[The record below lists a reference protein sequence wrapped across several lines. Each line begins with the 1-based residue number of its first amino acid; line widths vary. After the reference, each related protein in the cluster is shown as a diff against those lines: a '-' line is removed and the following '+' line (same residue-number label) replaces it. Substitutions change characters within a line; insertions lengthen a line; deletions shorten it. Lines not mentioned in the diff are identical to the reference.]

1 MMRELTSSV
10 SQGARLV
17 LNVQVARTLLASCSS
32 KETHTTTDFNHP
44 PRSAG
49 NEVSTWRCTLTN
61 VCSPVW
67 LLAPRRESQQRSGH
81 ARTSRGGIAASRARR
96 NGTGRMP
103 PSAHEAS
110 GLEDGVAREG
120 QANTA
125 RATGERDLYCLREVT
140 YCRRPPGGEAACS
153 AAGVQGPPAQAERPP
168 AVGCSLCWPPH
179 WQGVVAACP

>member
-110 GLEDGVAREG
+110 K
-120 QANTA
+120 TA
-125 RATGERDLYCLREVT
+125 
-140 YCRRPPGGEAACS
+140 
-153 AAGVQGPPAQAERPP
+153 
-168 AVGCSLCWPPH
+168 
-179 WQGVVAACP
+179 WQGRGKRTQREQREREIFIACERRLPTVAGLLGGGRQRVRPLAFKGRQRKLNGLPL

>member
-140 YCRRPPGGEAACS
+140 YCRRPPGG
-153 AAGVQGPPAQAERPP
+153 GRQRVRPLAFKGRQRKLNGLP
-168 AVGCSLCWPPH
+168 L
-179 WQGVVAACP
+179 

>member
-125 RATGERDLYCLREVT
+125 RATGERNNIFIACERWLPTVAGLLGGRQRV
-140 YCRRPPGGEAACS
+140 RPLAFKGRQRKLNGLP
-153 AAGVQGPPAQAERPP
+153 
-168 AVGCSLCWPPH
+168 L
-179 WQGVVAACP
+179 